1 VALVFGIGY
10 PLLTVLVV
18 LGTGNHYVVDVLAG
32 MATVVLSVLV
42 LEVLPGV
49 LRRRWAESAG
59 AATNV
64 RDVDDDSVA
73 TPPSL

>member
-1 VALVFGIGY
+1 
-10 PLLTVLVV
+10 
-18 LGTGNHYVVDVLAG
+18 